1 MSNAAIR
8 RAVTRGLVSA
18 VLFVAQTSST
28 TQVRSAAQERNHVA
42 QFCAPSDQEVEAP
55 RFYCQNGDD
64 WAPL

>member
-18 VLFVAQTSST
+18 VLFVAQTSSF

-42 QFCAPSDQEVEAP
+42 QFCAPPDQEVGAP

-64 WAPL
+64 

>member
-18 VLFVAQTSST
+18 VLIVAQTSST
-28 TQVRSAAQERNHVA
+28 PQVRSAAQERNHVA

-64 WAPL
+64 